1 MYSIKS
7 LLYYSLRD
15 LIDFLS
21 KLYALNLLFLEI
33 RDSKLYVS
41 FSIESL
47 GLELLRYYV
56 LLLRKRFSRESTPLT
71 RVRYLLVNY
80 VIPRNRL

>member
-1 MYSIKS
+1 MLRARSIAL

-21 KLYALNLLFLEI
+21 KLYTLNLLSLKI
-33 RDSKLYVS
+33 LDSKLYVS

-47 GLELLRYYV
+47 DLVLLRY
-56 LLLRKRFSRESTPLT
+56 
-71 RVRYLLVNY
+71 
-80 VIPRNRL
+80 